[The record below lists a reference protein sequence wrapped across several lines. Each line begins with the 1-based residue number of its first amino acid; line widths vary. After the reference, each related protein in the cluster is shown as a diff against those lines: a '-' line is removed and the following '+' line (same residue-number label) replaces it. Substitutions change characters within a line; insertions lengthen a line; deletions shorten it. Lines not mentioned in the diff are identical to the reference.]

1 MPISGTCETDS
12 QSIGSYCHSFSQA
25 AWKNVFCNSTDCHDS
40 KMNHA
45 ATQETR
51 LPQLVE
57 QIA

>member
-25 AWKNVFCNSTDCHDS
+25 AWKNVFGNSTDCHDS

-57 QIA
+57 